1 MAQEAAVLQPIPF
14 PLYNW
19 AGFHQVN
26 SMLQPGR
33 WISSATQATARKGS
47 IAVRKEAGTL
57 CGASWSGSSSGL
69 RPPPHRGH
77 PHLLFGIKQTE
88 NRSHTDRQGEWKV
101 ERRIE
106 PWKSDADSG
115 HRGCLRKKATTDP
128 CPASWSSRK
137 RKSSSVRR
145 HGRRSSRP
153 ASLGA
158 GPSCWWGRT
167 WPVAKMQRRVAGR
180 FGEREGRAAMA
191 GS

>member
-77 PHLLFGIKQTE
+77 PHLLGSLTP
-88 NRSHTDRQGEWKV
+88 TAGTAAV
-101 ERRIE
+101 
-106 PWKSDADSG
+106 
-115 HRGCLRKKATTDP
+115 C
-128 CPASWSSRK
+128 
-137 RKSSSVRR
+137 
-145 HGRRSSRP
+145 GRRRP
-153 ASLGA
+153 RIRVPHLGVR
-158 GPSCWWGRT
+158 GS
-167 WPVAKMQRRVAGR
+167 
-180 FGEREGRAAMA
+180 GRAAAFVATAAARPDRRRSVPGQAA
-191 GS
+191 GGGGHGRWRRCRGGWRVGSERGRAEQRWRAR

>member
-1 MAQEAAVLQPIPF
+1 MPSHSTSHFTPGHRVQDIDPVP
-14 PLYNW
+14 YNW

-47 IAVRKEAGTL
+47 IAVRKEAG
-57 CGASWSGSSSGL
+57 
-69 RPPPHRGH
+69 
-77 PHLLFGIKQTE
+77 
-88 NRSHTDRQGEWKV
+88 
-101 ERRIE
+101 
-106 PWKSDADSG
+106 
-115 HRGCLRKKATTDP
+115 TTDP

-167 WPVAKMQRRVAGR
+167 WPVA
-180 FGEREGRAAMA
+180 
-191 GS
+191 